1 MSRYRCTKIFAA
13 AFISIMIGT
22 AILKSLSGTPPLAGA
37 FSLANY
43 YSLEPVEK
51 VISCRVDQ
59 LPGRSGT
66 QTAFSDVWEPT
77 GVWEDNLIWQ

>member
-1 MSRYRCTKIFAA
+1 
-13 AFISIMIGT
+13 MIGT

-66 QTAFSDVWEPT
+66 QTAFSDVWEC
-77 GVWEDNLIWQ
+77 WEHIEIY